1 MHARHYLHEANT
13 DTLLYKLW
21 QKLRDTPE
29 RAAQPDPHTQ
39 QPNAKP
45 LAHAQLSNK
54 LFLESG
60 VQFTI
65 SIP

>member
-21 QKLRDTPE
+21 KKLRDTPE
-29 RAAQPDPHTQ
+29 RAAQPDSHTQ

-54 LFLESG
+54 FFLESG
-60 VQFTI
+60 AQFTI